1 MKDVN
6 YSTILFSIFSHD
18 VLLSPV
24 RSLLNP
30 LTPSAKETLK
40 DKVKIDKKIIDGQ
53 SLSSSRNILKGHE
66 IIKRKISQT
75 YNINTNK
82 IKKSN
87 SMEKIIINPKI
98 LSSFYS
104 YKPQE
109 FRKLNN
115 NSIKP
120 NLNKESFRTS
130 SVKKPQRNRSCKN
143 INYGMK
149 NKKFY
154 LSAYKEYLS
163 EKNKIESDKKA
174 KEIEMNYVIES
185 RKQQQ
190 MKFENDIRKKFQGYD
205 FSKQKERGFFLSE
218 YIKSKQYT
226 KEEVKKK
233 KRGEGNIFKEF
244 DYQNFMKKL
253 NFEMNEKKYLFLDN
267 NDFVPR
273 IHYSSFNRKIRNF
286 FKNLREN
293 PNFNYLNNHI
303 PKHQ

>member
-40 DKVKIDKKIIDGQ
+40 DKVQIDKIIIDGP
-53 SLSSSRNILKGHE
+53 SSSNRNLLNGQA

-104 YKPQE
+104 YKPLK
-109 FRKLNN
+109 FKKLNN
-115 NSIKP
+115 NKIKT
-120 NLNKESFRTS
+120 NNFRNS
-130 SVKKPQRNRSCKN
+130 SVKNPQRNKSCKN

-149 NKKFY
+149 NKKLY
-154 LSAYKEYLS
+154 LTAYKEYLS

-190 MKFENDIRKKFQGYD
+190 MKLENDIKKKFQGYD
-205 FSKQKERGFFLSE
+205 FSKKKERGFFLSE

-293 PNFNYLNNHI
+293 PNFNYLKNHI

>member
-40 DKVKIDKKIIDGQ
+40 DKVQIDKKIIDGP
-53 SLSSSRNILKGHE
+53 SSSNRNLLNGQA

-75 YNINTNK
+75 YNININK

-104 YKPQE
+104 YKPLK
-109 FRKLNN
+109 FKKLNN
-115 NSIKP
+115 NKIKT
-120 NLNKESFRTS
+120 NNFRNS
-130 SVKKPQRNRSCKN
+130 SVKNPQRNKSCKN

-149 NKKFY
+149 NKKLY
-154 LSAYKEYLS
+154 LTAYKEYLS
-163 EKNKIESDKKA
+163 EKNKIEFDKKA
-174 KEIEMNYVIES
+174 KEIEMNYVNES

-190 MKFENDIRKKFQGYD
+190 MKLENDIRKNFQGYD

-233 KRGEGNIFKEF
+233 KRGVGTIFKEF
-244 DYQNFMKKL
+244 DYQNFIKKL
-253 NFEMNEKKYLFLDN
+253 NFEMNEKKYIFLDN
-267 NDFVPR
+267 NDLVPR

-293 PNFNYLNNHI
+293 PNYNYLNNHI
-303 PKHQ
+303 PKYQ

>member
-1 MKDVN
+1 
-6 YSTILFSIFSHD
+6 
-18 VLLSPV
+18 V

-40 DKVKIDKKIIDGQ
+40 DKVQIDKKIIDGP
-53 SLSSSRNILKGHE
+53 SSSNRNLLNGQA

-75 YNINTNK
+75 YNININK

-104 YKPQE
+104 YKPLK
-109 FRKLNN
+109 FKKLNN
-115 NSIKP
+115 NKIKT
-120 NLNKESFRTS
+120 NNFRNS
-130 SVKKPQRNRSCKN
+130 SVKNPQRNKSCKN

-149 NKKFY
+149 NKKLY
-154 LSAYKEYLS
+154 LTAYKEYLS
-163 EKNKIESDKKA
+163 EKNKIEFDKKA
-174 KEIEMNYVIES
+174 KEIEMNYVNES

-190 MKFENDIRKKFQGYD
+190 MKLENDIRKNFQGYD

-233 KRGEGNIFKEF
+233 KGGQGTIFKEF
-244 DYQNFMKKL
+244 DFQNFIKKL
-253 NFEMNEKKYLFLDN
+253 NFEVNEKKYLFLDN
-267 NDFVPR
+267 KDFIPR
-273 IHYSSFNRKIRNF
+273 IHYSNFNARIRKF
-286 FKNLREN
+286 FKSLREN
-293 PNFNYLNNHI
+293 PNYNYLNNHI
-303 PKHQ
+303 PKH

>member
-40 DKVKIDKKIIDGQ
+40 DKVQIDKIIIDGP
-53 SLSSSRNILKGHE
+53 SSSNRNLLNGQA

-75 YNINTNK
+75 YNININK

-104 YKPQE
+104 YKPLK
-109 FRKLNN
+109 FKKLNN
-115 NSIKP
+115 NKIKT
-120 NLNKESFRTS
+120 NNFRNS
-130 SVKKPQRNRSCKN
+130 SVKNPQRNKSCKN

-149 NKKFY
+149 NKKLY
-154 LSAYKEYLS
+154 LTAYKEYLS
-163 EKNKIESDKKA
+163 EKNKIEFDKKA
-174 KEIEMNYVIES
+174 KEIEMNYVNES

-190 MKFENDIRKKFQGYD
+190 MKLENDIRKNFQGYD

-233 KRGEGNIFKEF
+233 KRGVGTIFKEF
-244 DYQNFMKKL
+244 DYQNFIKKL
-253 NFEMNEKKYLFLDN
+253 NFEMNEKKYIFLDN
-267 NDFVPR
+267 NDLVPR

-293 PNFNYLNNHI
+293 PNYNYLNNHI
-303 PKHQ
+303 PKYQ

>member
-24 RSLLNP
+24 RSSLNP

-40 DKVKIDKKIIDGQ
+40 DKVQVDKKIIDRP
-53 SLSSSRNILKGHE
+53 SLSNRNLLNGQK

-75 YNINTNK
+75 YYINKDN

-87 SMEKIIINPKI
+87 SMEKIMINPKI

-104 YKPQE
+104 YKPLK
-109 FRKLNN
+109 FKKMNN
-115 NSIKP
+115 NSIKS
-120 NLNKESFRTS
+120 NKESFRNS
-130 SVKKPQRNRSCKN
+130 SVKKLQRNKSYKN
-143 INYGMK
+143 INYGMED
-149 NKKFY
+149 KKLY

-163 EKNKIESDKKA
+163 EKNKIEFDKKA

-190 MKFENDIRKKFQGYD
+190 MKFENDIKKNFQGYD

-233 KRGEGNIFKEF
+233 KGGEGNIFKEF
-244 DYQNFMKKL
+244 DYQNFIKKL
-253 NFEMNEKKYLFLDN
+253 NFEVNEKKYLFLDN

-273 IHYSSFNRKIRNF
+273 IHYSNFNTRIRKF
-286 FKNLREN
+286 FKSLREN
-293 PNFNYLNNHI
+293 PSYNYLNNQL

>member
-40 DKVKIDKKIIDGQ
+40 DKVQIDKKIIDGP
-53 SLSSSRNILKGHE
+53 SSSNRNLLNGQA

-75 YNINTNK
+75 YNININK

-104 YKPQE
+104 YKPLK
-109 FRKLNN
+109 FKKLNN
-115 NSIKP
+115 NKIKT
-120 NLNKESFRTS
+120 NNFRNS

-163 EKNKIESDKKA
+163 EKNKIEFDKKA
-174 KEIEMNYVIES
+174 KEIEMNYVNES

-190 MKFENDIRKKFQGYD
+190 MKLENDIRKNFQGYD

-233 KRGEGNIFKEF
+233 KRGVGTIFKEF
-244 DYQNFMKKL
+244 DYQNFIKKL
-253 NFEMNEKKYLFLDN
+253 NFEMNEKKYIFLDN
-267 NDFVPR
+267 NDLVPR

-303 PKHQ
+303 PKH

>member
-40 DKVKIDKKIIDGQ
+40 DKAQIDKKIIDGP
-53 SLSSSRNILKGHE
+53 SSSNRNLLNGQA

-75 YNINTNK
+75 YNININK

-104 YKPQE
+104 YKPLK
-109 FRKLNN
+109 FKKLNN
-115 NSIKP
+115 NKIKT
-120 NLNKESFRTS
+120 NNFRNS
-130 SVKKPQRNRSCKN
+130 SVKNPQRNKSCKN
-143 INYGMK
+143 MNYGMK
-149 NKKFY
+149 NKKLY
-154 LSAYKEYLS
+154 LTAYKEYLS
-163 EKNKIESDKKA
+163 EKNKIEFDKKA
-174 KEIEMNYVIES
+174 KEIEMNYVNES

-190 MKFENDIRKKFQGYD
+190 MKLENDIRKNFQGYD

-233 KRGEGNIFKEF
+233 KRGVGTIFKEF
-244 DYQNFMKKL
+244 DYQNFIKKL
-253 NFEMNEKKYLFLDN
+253 NFQMNEKKYIFLDN
-267 NDFVPR
+267 NDLVPR

-293 PNFNYLNNHI
+293 PNYNYLNNHI
-303 PKHQ
+303 PKYQ